1 MRNVRIRHRIA
12 AGAVAAMTLG
22 GAFALGL
29 PTGATAGAAGTVATT
44 TTVSSNRAVATYTPS
59 GAIIARVRSAV
70 TGGGVPTGSVDFAID
85 GGYYETV
92 GLDVYGVA
100 RMPLTDVFPAFY
112 PGVYSVSATYSGDAT
127 HDPSTSNSVTQTL
140 VGISAPPV
148 TTLTSNLKG
157 LPVFS
162 IRSFTMQSLNPVGC
176 NVTITNTTPNTVA
189 LAYGT
194 PGNWKRLPFGTIAPG
209 ASKGVGVGIAPYTG
223 YFTTT
228 ANLAN
233 YVAIHCR

>member
-1 MRNVRIRHRIA
+1 MSFLRIRTKIA
-12 AGAVAAMTLG
+12 AGALAAATLG
-22 GAFALGL
+22 
-29 PTGATAGAAGTVATT
+29 AAAAVTVTISPASAADVAATT
-44 TTVSSNRAVATYTPS
+44 TTVSSTRPVATYTPS
-59 GAIIARVRSAV
+59 GSIVARVKSSVAAA
-70 TGGGVPTGSVDFAID
+70 GVPTGSVDFSID

-92 GLDVYGVA
+92 ALDANGQA
-100 RMPLTDVFPAFY
+100 RMPLTDVFPAFM
-112 PGVYSVSATYSGDAT
+112 PGVHTVSADYTGDAN
-127 HDPSTSNSVTQTL
+127 HEPSTSATISQTL

-148 TTLTSNLKG
+148 TRLTSNAKG

-176 NVTITNTTPNTVA
+176 NVTITNNTPNTVA
-189 LAYGT
+189 LAYGF
-194 PGNWKRLPFGTIAPG
+194 PGAWKVLPFGTIAPG

-228 ANLAN
+228 ANTAN